1 MDRQTI
7 VATLR
12 EFLESE
18 FPNQGLSLSETTDL
32 LNEWFVDSLGIIE
45 TVLFIEKAFGLEV
58 SRADIN
64 GTNFK
69 SIATLSDYI
78 SARLAR

>member
-7 VATLR
+7 VAKLR

-45 TVLFIEKAFGLEV
+45 TVLFIEKAFGLDV

-64 GTNFK
+64 GTTFK